1 MERGKG
7 ALMKDYASFFFVFAA
22 VLCLLA
28 QGAFAQNV
36 SDSLPLAADSGLWN
50 SIVASFQ
57 KNFIVEDR
65 YKMILEG
72 LQITLTITIFATIIG
87 TILGGFVCWMRLSK
101 FKLLQRFAAI
111 YVDVIEGVPVLVL
124 LLLMFYVF
132 LSPFNASG
140 VLVAIITF
148 GINTSA
154 YFSEIFRSAI
164 ENINYGQTEAGLA
177 LGHTPRQTFFRII
190 LGQVIKRGLPVYQ
203 GEVVALLKETSIVG
217 YIAVIDLTRTCD
229 IVRSRTYEAFVPL
242 IVSAVIY
249 FIVAWAIGFMIK
261 NLAIKRYWCTGI
273 TAVLLAFFCLFN
285 FGESSNT
292 TQNSSTV
299 AKTIR
304 TLEDMQNAT
313 MVVQL
318 GTEADFAADDIFR
331 NTKMLRVMTTPDA
344 FTAVVNGRADF
355 GVEDKA
361 VILNAMQSGIPVDTL
376 SFTDETYGLCA
387 LFEKT
392 NTALQKE
399 FNDFLKQIKNT
410 GELDSLIN
418 KWLRGADP
426 SKHPIPTQKATHL
439 SGAPIRVATEGAY
452 PPYNLIV
459 NGKPSGFEVELGM
472 MFGDV
477 IGRSIVIDVIEY
489 DALIPYLSAKKG
501 DVVIAGIGQTEERAQ
516 EVLFSE
522 PYYDQVEMAFVRK
535 DSNELPINAES
546 KKTGN
551 PWTIALV
558 LSALFVGLGIFV
570 VVRLRLSRKEPPR
583 FEKDSSKALIS
594 VSHLQKKY
602 GDLLVQKDLNLEVHK
617 GDVISIIGPSGTGKS
632 TFLRCLNLLEKPTS
646 GDIFIQG
653 VNILSPKANVPI
665 IRQKMGMV
673 FQSFNLFEGM
683 TILDNITISPM
694 KLLGMSRNEAEAEAR
709 KLLNMV
715 GLGEKANSMPEDLSG
730 GQKQRV
736 AIARAL
742 AMHPEILLFDE
753 PTSALDPTMVSE
765 VLAVMTRL
773 AREGITMLI
782 VTHEMRFARLVS
794 TRVCY
799 FDEGVVYEEGT
810 PEQIFEHPQREKT
823 RKFIH
828 QIHESTFQINSEQF
842 DWYAMMAQMKSFCEM
857 FNCSRMHIEAVEHS
871 IEEALSIVKPVP
883 GLKVSL
889 EYSEKDGFSR
899 ISIISAEKID
909 PTILESD
916 KNLLSVSML
925 KKYCQNIQITEDS
938 STLTMTVD

>member
-1 MERGKG
+1 
-7 ALMKDYASFFFVFAA
+7 MKNKAPLFFVFAA

-28 QGAFAQNV
+28 QGVFAQNV
-36 SDSLPLAADSGLWN
+36 IDSSPSAGNSGFWD
-50 SIVASFQ
+50 SIVASLH

-65 YKMILEG
+65 YQMILEG
-72 LQITLTITIFATIIG
+72 LQVTLTITVFATILG
-87 TILGGFVCWMRLSK
+87 TILGGLICWMRLSK
-101 FKLLQRFAAI
+101 LKILRRSAVI
-111 YVDVIEGVPVLVL
+111 YVEVVEGVPVLVL

-148 GINTSA
+148 AINTSA
-154 YFSEIFRSAI
+154 YISEIFRSAI

-190 LGQVIKRGLPVYQ
+190 LRQVVKRALPVYQ

-217 YIAVIDLTRTCD
+217 YIAVIDLARTCD
-229 IVRSRTYEAFVPL
+229 IVRSRTYEAFFPL
-242 IVSAVIY
+242 IVSAVVY
-249 FIVAWAIGFMIK
+249 FVVAWVISFIIK
-261 NLAIKRYWCTGI
+261 NLAIKHYWRSGI
-273 TAVLLAFFCLFN
+273 TAVLLAFFCVFSFSGSN
-285 FGESSNT
+285 DATQDSSSVT
-292 TQNSSTV
+292 
-299 AKTIR
+299 KKIR
-304 TLEDMQNAT
+304 TIEDMQNAT

-318 GTEADFAADDIFR
+318 GTEAEFAADDIFS

-344 FTAVVNGRADF
+344 FTAVVSGRADF
-355 GVEDKA
+355 GIEDKA
-361 VILNAMQSGIPVDTL
+361 VILNAMQSGIPVDTM
-376 SFTDETYGLCA
+376 SFSDETYGLCA

-392 NTALQKE
+392 NTALQKK
-399 FNDFLKQIKNT
+399 FNDFIKHIKKN

-418 KWLRGADP
+418 KWLLGEDP
-426 SKHPIPTQKATHL
+426 SKHPIPTQKSTRL
-439 SGAPIRVATEGAY
+439 RGTPIRIATEAAY

-477 IGRSIVIDVIEY
+477 IGRPIVIDVIDY

-501 DVVIAGIGQTEERAQ
+501 DIVLAGIGQTEERAQ
-516 EVLFSE
+516 QILFSE
-522 PYYDQVEMAFVRK
+522 PYYDQFEMAFIRK
-535 DSNELPINAES
+535 DSNELPVYAES
-546 KKTGN
+546 GKTGN
-551 PWTIALV
+551 LWTVVLV
-558 LSALFVGLGIFV
+558 LGALFVGLGIFV
-570 VVRLRLSRKEPPR
+570 AVRLRLSRKEPPR

-617 GDVISIIGPSGTGKS
+617 GDIISIIGPSGTGKS

-653 VNILSPKANVPI
+653 VNILSPDANVPM

-683 TILDNITISPM
+683 TILDNITISPI
-694 KLLGMSRNEAEAEAR
+694 KLLGKSRNEAETEAR

-715 GLGEKANSMPEDLSG
+715 GLGEKANSKPEDLSG

-765 VLAVMTRL
+765 VLEVMTRL

-799 FDEGVVYEEGT
+799 FDEGIVYEEGT

-842 DWYAMMAQMKSFCEM
+842 DWYAMMAQMKSFCER
-857 FNCSRMHIEAVEHS
+857 FNCSRAHIEAVEHA
-871 IEEALSIVKPVP
+871 IEEALTIVKPVS
-883 GLKVSL
+883 GMKVSL
-889 EYSEKDGFSR
+889 EHSEKDGFSR
-899 ISIISAEKID
+899 ISIASTGKID
-909 PTILESD
+909 PKILEFD
-916 KNLLSVSML
+916 KNQLSVNML
-925 KKYCQNIQITEDS
+925 KKYCQNIQFTEDS
-938 STLTMTVD
+938 STLSMTVE